1 MFEPSTTLLQKVF
14 AQYDSKICGKGKS
27 GLDVFRGIEKI
38 SEEVFETWDE
48 YDGERSVLGKDKDS
62 VKKVLRAVLD
72 GDWEGIN
79 EYSDVFYKVYDSAS
93 SRQCLV
99 RAVIREVLENTD
111 HGFSVFDAILI
122 KHSSEISDRYDV
134 YYKKWLQAVR
144 NSDAAGKI
152 LEMQKDDEAGLRKI
166 IEKQNLDNQYTI
178 IVLKDGEFADVPY
191 SVFFENEI
199 KPILESFDKMTG
211 EMEKLEDLSV
221 EQKTLV
227 QNLKQ
232 YRKCLAI
239 SDRDQLDAE
248 WEKLDD
254 MWMDDKY
261 PIQVVHDIEYAYGDP
276 LKVKV
281 IPDFSLRFIDP
292 EYGDVNK
299 RIEDIHELLIKYYED
314 RGTEVV
320 KKGIGAFRSSK
331 AAAYYIP
338 FQSAMSLQF
347 RFAGQSIPNR
357 TEIRRKKGV
366 KIYFD
371 PVTMSLREKQMKKA
385 LETVCGSKEVLDKV
399 DVIPFIVF
407 HLSAHE
413 FGHAIYPVGL
423 MEDVLDGVTRSLL
436 EEARA
441 DMTAYTA
448 INLAR
453 KSGKYAESELKTAL
467 FNSMAFDL
475 RRYVLWDSETL
486 KPYRYSAMNAYKI
499 FEKTGYL
506 SLKDDRMILD
516 ESKYADA
523 LDALQ
528 SNFERML
535 GYIDK
540 MDAESMK
547 KQLKEMME
555 ESDLIKWLVSKLF
568 EGK

>member
-1 MFEPSTTLLQKVF
+1 MLMSGPSTELLQKVF
-14 AQYDSKICGKGKS
+14 EKYDSRFHGKL
-27 GLDVFRGIEKI
+27 GLDIFREVEKI

-48 YDGERSVLGKDKDS
+48 YDGERSVLGKDEDS
-62 VKKVLRAVLD
+62 VKKVLRAVLC
-72 GDWEGIN
+72 GDWEGIK
-79 EYSDVFYKVYDSAS
+79 EYSDVFYKVYDSVSA
-93 SRQCLV
+93 RQLFV
-99 RAVIREVLENTD
+99 RALIRKVLEDVD
-111 HGFSVFDAILI
+111 HGFSDFDTVLI
-122 KHSSEISDRYDV
+122 KHSSEISDGYDV
-134 YYKKWLQAVR
+134 YYKKWLQSVR
-144 NSDAAGKI
+144 NSDAAQKI
-152 LEMQKDDEAGLRKI
+152 LEMQKDDESGLLKV
-166 IEKQNLDNQYTI
+166 IEGKGLDNQYTI
-178 IVLKDGEFADVPY
+178 IVLEDGEFVHVPY

-199 KPILESFDKMTG
+199 RPILDAFDKMTS
-211 EMEKLEDLSV
+211 EMDKLDDLSAD
-221 EQKTLV
+221 QKTLI

-232 YRKCLAI
+232 YRKCLAV
-239 SDRDQLDAE
+239 SDFDQLDAE
-248 WEKLDD
+248 WKKLDE

-281 IPDFSLRFIDP
+281 IPDFSLRFADP
-292 EYGDVNK
+292 EYADVNRK
-299 RIEDIHELLIKYYED
+299 IEDIHDLLIKYYED

-320 KKGIGAFRSSK
+320 QKGIGSFKSSK

-357 TEIRRKKGV
+357 TEVRRKKGV

-371 PVTMSLREKQMKKA
+371 PVTMRLREKQMKKA
-385 LETVCGSKEVLDKV
+385 LEKVFGEKEILDKV
-399 DVIPFIVF
+399 DVIPFIIF

-413 FGHAIYPVGL
+413 FGHAIYPLGL
-423 MEDVLDGVTRSLL
+423 MEGILDGVTRSLL

-453 KSGKYAESELKTAL
+453 KSGKYSESELKTAL

-486 KPYRYSAMNAYKI
+486 EPYRYSAMNAYKI

-516 ESKYADA
+516 ESKYAEA

-528 SNFERML
+528 ANFERML
-535 GYIDK
+535 DYIDK

-547 KQLKEMME
+547 KELQEMIK